1 MNQGSVRKRLIIGLA
16 AVAVIAAACS
26 STGSSAAPSAGA
38 SGAAV
43 GNITVGISNPGAVGN
58 GWREAMICSAKA
70 QAVKQGNVTGV
81 TVLSEKTDATGQLA
95 QIRDLIAKGVKVLLI
110 NPADKDSLN
119 PAIKEA
125 IDAGIAVVAIDA
137 PVSAPGAYN
146 LSNDQEQYAYLG
158 AKWLFEQLGG
168 KGAVVY
174 MRGIPGH
181 PADTDRDKG
190 FKKAL
195 AENPGIT
202 IAKETSTNWDQKT
215 GTDQINEILSSG
227 TKFDG
232 VWTSGIDNVIV
243 EALQKA
249 NHLVPIV
256 GADNSGFVK
265 QLLTIQGL
273 KGAAVTNP
281 PAVGGAGVV
290 LGEQLLAGQKPADV
304 NVHVTPELW
313 DNTTPEGKAKLT
325 AAQIPGLPDIWP
337 LGLTITDWTTYDA
350 SAVKD
355 CKGPGES

>member
-1 MNQGSVRKRLIIGLA
+1 
-16 AVAVIAAACS
+16 
-26 STGSSAAPSAGA
+26 
-38 SGAAV
+38 
-43 GNITVGISNPGAVGN
+43 
-58 GWREAMICSAKA
+58 
-70 QAVKQGNVTGV
+70 
-81 TVLSEKTDATGQLA
+81 
-95 QIRDLIAKGVKVLLI
+95 
-110 NPADKDSLN
+110 
-119 PAIKEA
+119 
-125 IDAGIAVVAIDA
+125 
-137 PVSAPGAYN
+137 
-146 LSNDQEQYAYLG
+146 
-158 AKWLFEQLGG
+158 
-168 KGAVVY
+168 

-337 LGLTITDWTTYDA
+337 LGLTVPDWTTYDA
-350 SAVKD
+350 AAVKD

>member
-1 MNQGSVRKRLIIGLA
+1 MTQLGSARARALIGLA
-16 AVAVIAAACS
+16 AFAMIASAC
-26 STGSSAAPSAGA
+26 STGSASPAA
-38 SGAAV
+38 SGAAS
-43 GNITVGISNPGAVGN
+43 GSYTVGISNPGAVGN

-70 QAVKQGNVTGV
+70 QAVAAGNVKSV
-81 TVLSEKTDATGQLA
+81 TALSEKTDAAGQLA
-95 QIRDLIAKGVKVLLI
+95 QIRDLTSKGVNILLI

-119 PAIKEA
+119 PAIQEA
-125 IDAGIAVVAIDA
+125 LNAGIAVVAIDA

-146 LSNDQEQYAYLG
+146 LSNDQENYAYIG
-158 AKWLFEQLGG
+158 AKWLFQQLNG

-190 FKKAL
+190 FKRAM
-195 AENPGIT
+195 AEFPGIT
-202 IAKETSTNWDQKT
+202 VAKETSTNWDQKT

-227 TKFDG
+227 TKFDC

-265 QLLTIQGL
+265 QLLTVPGL

-290 LGEQLLAGQKPADV
+290 LGEQLLQGKKPDSA

-313 DNTTPEGKAKLT
+313 DNTTPDGQAKLK

-337 LGLTITDWTTYDA
+337 LGLTVKDWTTYDA
-350 SAVKD
+350 SAVKA
-355 CKGPGES
+355 CKGPGE

>member
-1 MNQGSVRKRLIIGLA
+1 
-16 AVAVIAAACS
+16 
-26 STGSSAAPSAGA
+26 
-38 SGAAV
+38 
-43 GNITVGISNPGAVGN
+43 
-58 GWREAMICSAKA
+58 MICSAKA
-70 QAVKQGNVTGV
+70 QAVAAGNVKSV
-81 TVLSEKTDATGQLA
+81 TALSEKTDAAGQLA
-95 QIRDLIAKGVKVLLI
+95 QIRDLTSKGVNILLI

-119 PAIKEA
+119 PAIQEA
-125 IDAGIAVVAIDA
+125 LNAGIAVVAIDA

-146 LSNDQEQYAYLG
+146 LSNDQENYAYLG
-158 AKWLFEQLGG
+158 AKWLFQQLNG

-190 FKKAL
+190 FKRAM
-195 AENPGIT
+195 AEFPGIT
-202 IAKETSTNWDQKT
+202 VAKETSTNWDQKT

-265 QLLTIQGL
+265 QLLTVPGL

-290 LGEQLLAGQKPADV
+290 LGEQLLQGKKPDSA

-313 DNTTPEGKAKLT
+313 DNTTPDGQAKLK

-337 LGLTITDWTTYDA
+337 LGLTVKDWTTYDA
-350 SAVKD
+350 SAVKA
-355 CKGPGES
+355 CKGPGE